1 MRRYIIR
8 RLVQNAFLLWLLA
21 SLMFVLFRLLPGDP
35 VTIILSPELSEET
48 RQAMRAAWGLDRP
61 LWSQYLT
68 YVANLAQGEL
78 GISFHYQQPVWDVL
92 EDKIVNTLVLMI
104 PSTAVA
110 VVVGILGGMYF
121 GWRHGSRIEQLGLLL
136 PPVIRGL
143 PVFWLG
149 ILLLMAFSYGLH
161 WFPNGGMRSMGTFVT
176 DRWQLFLSWDFLWHL
191 TLPFLCMTITSLPEP
206 MLIMRS
212 SLLETR
218 GEDYLELIEAKGVS
232 EWVVLK
238 HAARGSMLPVMTW
251 VFHMFGYAMAST
263 VVIEIVFAW
272 PGLGREIVTAVNA
285 HDYPVVQA
293 AFFLIS
299 AIIISLNLVMDVLYG
314 VLDPRVALE

>member
-1 MRRYIIR
+1 MRRYIVR

-21 SLMFVLFRLLPGDP
+21 SLMFVLFRVLPGDP

-48 RQAMRAAWGLDRP
+48 RQAIREAWGIDRP

-68 YVANLAQGEL
+68 YIANLAQGEL
-78 GISFHYQQPVWDVL
+78 GVSFHYQQPVWDVL
-92 EDKIVNTLVLMI
+92 ADKIVNTLVLMI
-104 PSTAVA
+104 PATAFA
-110 VVVGILGGMYF
+110 VVIGILGGMYF

-136 PPVIRGL
+136 PPIIRGL

-299 AIIISLNLVMDVLYG
+299 AIIISLNLVMDILYG
-314 VLDPRVALE
+314 VLDPRVVVE